1 MALDAT
7 RLKRMATVAA
17 TVVACMVFAFGIA
30 IFAIALR
37 PCRIA
42 IAPGEIVAYRLDT
55 TICEILPDGHKGTPA
70 TTSERLLLIG
80 TGSENEC
87 VLVAPADGGGAAATL
102 LRYRPDGA
110 ACALDVDGRP
120 LPGSRAV
127 GFFDFD
133 LLPIPVNGDNDT
145 AIDYARVPADH
156 NPVSGKVRR
165 TKSGPRPQFQFKVQK
180 SIEWVDQNRYQ
191 QITDLVANY
200 TFNAG
205 WGLVQSA
212 DITLTAGIEREVPAR
227 YAVELKLDADGKPHW
242 RSSAVARLR
251 ALALAQCAAQ
261 DALAN
266 RRRSDYA
273 TLAERLTEA
282 DDALGADVAMVP
294 ELHDAATATVAML
307 HGGASASGWA
317 LCLAHGPQSQ
327 RAAAANLQKQ
337 VAQAG
342 FPSALATLPGGELAV
357 VLGPYAQPDPLL
369 AATVAR
375 RFPGFSPAWIEAPR

>member
-1 MALDAT
+1 
-7 RLKRMATVAA
+7 
-17 TVVACMVFAFGIA
+17 
-30 IFAIALR
+30 
-37 PCRIA
+37 
-42 IAPGEIVAYRLDT
+42 
-55 TICEILPDGHKGTPA
+55 
-70 TTSERLLLIG
+70 
-80 TGSENEC
+80 
-87 VLVAPADGGGAAATL
+87 
-102 LRYRPDGA
+102 
-110 ACALDVDGRP
+110 
-120 LPGSRAV
+120 
-127 GFFDFD
+127 
-133 LLPIPVNGDNDT
+133 
-145 AIDYARVPADH
+145 VPSDH

-191 QITDLVANY
+191 QITDLIANY

-242 RSSAVARLR
+242 QSSAAPRLR

-273 TLAERLTEA
+273 ALANRLTEA

-294 ELHDAATATVAML
+294 ELHDAVTATVAML

-342 FPSALATLPGGELAV
+342 YPSALATLPGGELAV

-375 RFPGFSPAWIEAPR
+375 RFPGFSPAWIETPR